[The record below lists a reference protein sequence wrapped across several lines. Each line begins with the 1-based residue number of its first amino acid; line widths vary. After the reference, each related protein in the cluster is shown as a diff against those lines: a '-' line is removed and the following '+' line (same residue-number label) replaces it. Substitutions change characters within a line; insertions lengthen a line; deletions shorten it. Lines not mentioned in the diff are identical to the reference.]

1 MDRFAPRYAAEMTS
15 QFSGVAGVLSS
26 RQSPVVDFKTK
37 NVSTQT
43 MYRDGESQT
52 DPFSPS
58 YTVTPGTRP
67 EILELAGLT
76 SSNPLLLCF
85 CVIIHNALLVFK

>member
-1 MDRFAPRYAAEMTS
+1 MDRFAPGYAAEMTR
-15 QFSGVAGVLSS
+15 QLSGIAGVLSS
-26 RQSPVVDFKTK
+26 GQSPVVDMDIKTK

-52 DPFSPS
+52 DPYSPA
-58 YTVTPGTRP
+58 YTVIPGTRP

-76 SSNPLLLCF
+76 SSNPLLLWFLCD
-85 CVIIHNALLVFK
+85 NT